1 MDESREIAGLGPS
14 LGRARAYSFAYLW
27 WDGLKVVAD
36 QILTNVLLAWLGVFV
51 ICVILL
57 GSVPAALY
65 VLLSLICI
73 NIEVCGSYWWMGESI
88 NYVSGIFLVRRVG
101 DCFHSI
107 QASQPRCLEILKWT
121 PPPPSECAC
130 NIRFRG
136 NSLYNGHP
144 ARSSS

>member
-1 MDESREIAGLGPS
+1 MHTTNLGVLNLVLPTCKLLRSTYQFNCMDESREIAGLGPS
-14 LGRARAYSFAYLW
+14 LGRARAYGWYYLW

-73 NIEVCGSYWWMGESI
+73 NTEVLGSYWWMGESI

-101 DCFHSI
+101 DCFS
-107 QASQPRCLEILKWT
+107 SQFKPRSPVVWK
-121 PPPPSECAC
+121 
-130 NIRFRG
+130 F
-136 NSLYNGHP
+136 
-144 ARSSS
+144 

>member
-14 LGRARAYSFAYLW
+14 LGRARAYSFEYLW

-73 NIEVCGSYWWMGESI
+73 NIEVLGSYWWMGESI